1 MIRTILLLLLATVP
15 SCMST
20 SCISITNDDR
30 DELERRASQGQDITI
45 HLKNQ

>member
-15 SCMST
+15 